1 MSPSKITA
9 LEPQAHLRKYLSRI
23 KSLNSVFD
31 FKIVLASDK
40 KGFVNIKVPYYFG
53 LANDTASA
61 FVSDAESKQSSIIPF
76 SSVKISKVESI
87 IIDDLFTH
95 LDFIKIDVEGHELEV
110 LKGASNLLN
119 NNNAVALI
127 EVTQNRDQIVEF
139 MSNLGYKICA
149 YSLSQNLD
157 KVRNLIF
164 EKGSPHH

>member
-1 MSPSKITA
+1 
-9 LEPQAHLRKYLSRI
+9 
-23 KSLNSVFD
+23 
-31 FKIVLASDK
+31 
-40 KGFVNIKVPYYFG
+40 
-53 LANDTASA
+53 
-61 FVSDAESKQSSIIPF
+61 VSDAESKQSSIIPF